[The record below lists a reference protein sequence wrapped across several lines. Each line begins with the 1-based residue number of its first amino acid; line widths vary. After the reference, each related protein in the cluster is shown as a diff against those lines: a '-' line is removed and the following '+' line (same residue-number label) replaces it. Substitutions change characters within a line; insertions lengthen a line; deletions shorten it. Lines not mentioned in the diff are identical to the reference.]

1 MLDSARPYTFDRVVR
16 MVLGVLALAGLFF
29 LLRYLSDVLVPF
41 AAAAALAYFLN
52 PLVSEIERRMK
63 RRGWAVAFTLVGVVV
78 VGLSLALLMLL
89 LSIQQISRFEGDL
102 ARLRENTRTW
112 FMSVGAPTDLEDASV
127 FPAFA
132 QSAPADTDS
141 SDEPAATPSTF
152 GFSELQD
159 AWTEYL
165 QDPDVPRRERI
176 DRLKGRVKGTAIGTV
191 LDRAVEFI
199 HTNDFNTLVVGM
211 LSRIAVGGVT
221 VLNFAVQLLLG
232 ATVFLLILLYL
243 IFLLLDYP
251 KYRETGRTFLP
262 PAYRDGILEF
272 VAEFEIVLRRYFRG
286 QFVIASITGILFAVG
301 FWLIGL
307 PMAVPLGLF
316 IGVLNMVPYLQI
328 VALAPATI
336 LAILRSVQGDS
347 SLMASFA
354 LVLLVFGIV
363 QLIQDGLITPRIMG
377 KAVGLSPVA
386 ILLGMF
392 IWGKLLGFLGL
403 LLAIPLTCLGIA
415 YYRRIVLAHE
425 ELRIANSE

>member
-1 MLDSARPYTFDRVVR
+1 
-16 MVLGVLALAGLFF
+16 
-29 LLRYLSDVLVPF
+29 
-41 AAAAALAYFLN
+41 
-52 PLVSEIERRMK
+52 SEIERRMK
-63 RRGWAVAFTLVGVVV
+63 RRGWAVAFTLIGVVV

-112 FMSVGAPTDLEDASV
+112 FMSVGAPAEPAVAFGTRIETPTDAGSG
-127 FPAFA
+127 
-132 QSAPADTDS
+132 
-141 SDEPAATPSTF
+141 DEPATAKSTF

-165 QDPDVPRRERI
+165 RDPDVPRRERI
-176 DRLKGRVKGTAIGTV
+176 DRLKGHVKGTAVGTV
-191 LDRAVEFI
+191 LDRAVQFI
-199 HTNDFNTLVVGM
+199 HTNDFNTLVVGL

-272 VAEFEIVLRRYFRG
+272 VTEFEIVLRRYFRG

-307 PMAVPLGLF
+307 PMAVPFGLF
-316 IGVLNMVPYLQI
+316 IGALNMVPYLQI

-336 LAILRSVQGDS
+336 LAILRSIQGDS

-415 YYRRIVLAHE
+415 YYRRIVLAHK